1 METTC
6 CNANDKE
13 KKQKIN
19 CFNAFIK
26 ATPIATNISM
36 EPTLT
41 LKEYKIYFTI
51 IWIDTNFKTIEGY
64 GSYDFDIVKK
74 WLDTEFEIIDIK
86 SIKNNTKFIQR
97 FVNDLTDK
105 LNAIINTSDWKIDDD
120 SIDDMVKE
128 NMKKKCGNSY
138 FDIPD
143 HIKNNRDKYTYIP
156 IGFKF
161 RTALEFISLDTA
173 CARKCWKDDK
183 FIISIKRHYK
193 DLDESGK
200 IITKE
205 EEIIQIKENG
215 HYKDWKPSQE
225 DLDARD
231 WYVYYV

>member
-13 KKQKIN
+13 KKQKIK

-26 ATPIATNISM
+26 ATPM

-41 LKEYKIYFTI
+41 FKEYKMYFNI

-74 WLDTEFEIIDIK
+74 WLDTEFEIIDIN

-105 LNAIINTSDWKIDDD
+105 LNAIIDTSDWKIDDD
-120 SIDDMVKE
+120 SIDDMIKE
-128 NMKKKCGNSY
+128 NMKNQCGNSY

-143 HIKNNRDKYTYIP
+143 HIKNNPDKYTYIP

-161 RTALEFISLDTA
+161 RTALEFLSLDNA
-173 CARKCWKDDK
+173 CARKCWEDDK
-183 FIISIKRHYK
+183 FIIVIKRHYK
-193 DLDESGK
+193 DLDS
-200 IITKE
+200 
-205 EEIIQIKENG
+205 
-215 HYKDWKPSQE
+215 
-225 DLDARD
+225 LVRL
-231 WYVYYV
+231 

>member
-6 CNANDKE
+6 CDTNDKE
-13 KKQKIN
+13 KKQKIK
-19 CFNAFIK
+19 CFKAFIK
-26 ATPIATNISM
+26 ANQSMYFNIV
-36 EPTLT
+36 
-41 LKEYKIYFTI
+41 
-51 IWIDTNFKTIEGY
+51 WIDTNFKTIEGY
-64 GSYDFDIVKK
+64 GSYDFNIVKK
-74 WLDTEFEIIDIK
+74 WLDTEFEIIDINL
-86 SIKNNTKFIQR
+86 IKNNTKFIQR

-120 SIDDMVKE
+120 RIDDMVKE
-128 NMKKKCGNSY
+128 HMKKKWGNSY

-161 RTALEFISLDTA
+161 RTALEFISLNDA
-173 CARKCWKDDK
+173 CARKCWEDDK
-183 FIISIKRHYK
+183 FIIIIKRHYK

-231 WYVYYV
+231 WYVYY

>member
-36 EPTLT
+36 KPTLT

-51 IWIDTNFKTIEGY
+51 IWIDTNFKIIEGY
-64 GSYDFDIVKK
+64 GSYDFDTVKK

-105 LNAIINTSDWKIDDD
+105 LNAIINTSD
-120 SIDDMVKE
+120 
-128 NMKKKCGNSY
+128 
-138 FDIPD
+138 
-143 HIKNNRDKYTYIP
+143 
-156 IGFKF
+156 
-161 RTALEFISLDTA
+161 
-173 CARKCWKDDK
+173 
-183 FIISIKRHYK
+183 
-193 DLDESGK
+193 
-200 IITKE
+200 
-205 EEIIQIKENG
+205 
-215 HYKDWKPSQE
+215 
-225 DLDARD
+225 
-231 WYVYYV
+231 

>member
-41 LKEYKIYFTI
+41 FKEYKIYFTI

-86 SIKNNTKFIQR
+86 SIKNNKKFIQR

-105 LNAIINTSDWKIDDD
+105 LNAIINTSDWKI
-120 SIDDMVKE
+120 
-128 NMKKKCGNSY
+128 
-138 FDIPD
+138 
-143 HIKNNRDKYTYIP
+143 
-156 IGFKF
+156 
-161 RTALEFISLDTA
+161 
-173 CARKCWKDDK
+173 
-183 FIISIKRHYK
+183 
-193 DLDESGK
+193 
-200 IITKE
+200 
-205 EEIIQIKENG
+205 
-215 HYKDWKPSQE
+215 
-225 DLDARD
+225 
-231 WYVYYV
+231 

>member
-13 KKQKIN
+13 KKQKIE
-19 CFNAFIK
+19 CFAAFIK
-26 ATPIATNISM
+26 ATPTATNVSV
-36 EPTLT
+36 EPILT
-41 LKEYKIYFTI
+41 LKEYKVYFTI
-51 IWIDTNFKTIEGY
+51 IWIDTDFKTIEGY
-64 GSYDFDIVKK
+64 GSYDFDTVKK
-74 WLDTEFEIIDIK
+74 WLDTEFEIINIK

-120 SIDDMVKE
+120 SIDDIVKE

-143 HIKNNRDKYTYIP
+143 HIKNNPDKYSYIP

-161 RTALEFISLDTA
+161 RTALEFISLNDA
-173 CARKCWKDDK
+173 CARKCWEDDK
-183 FIISIKRHYK
+183 FIIIIKRHYK